1 MEERE
6 RPNAGELKNDAR
18 SAAILAEAE
27 RRHVPRFHEH
37 AERDE
42 RPPRRL
48 FRRRGSRLLNR
59 ILLLVI
65 LVLLALIVFYKA
77 GDWFKSGLHIEAPES
92 LSAFMPDETMGY
104 SQIDFSN
111 AVLGESRTKSD
122 FVVLEQ
128 DVSVTSR
135 VSQAL
140 ANLALF
146 EKYQIIRSYGTG
158 VYTVDLSKLTADDV
172 TVDEALQQVTVTI
185 PHAALTYVTVDVEKP
200 NTKKPK
206 KRSLHSAKSSSPTNS
221 STCLSKAS
229 TKPCMHSSKQR
240 TCSPRPTHTRS
251 RRCRNSSSRSCSLSR
266 RTISSPSSC
275 SRPHSSATQK
285 PLFAARPSDFR
296 AIRSA
301 GKTG

>member
-18 SAAILAEAE
+18 SAAVLAEAE

-185 PHAALTYVTVDVEKP
+185 PHAALTYVTVDVEK
-200 NTKKPK
+200 TEYEE
-206 KRSLHSAKSSSPTNS
+206 TE
-221 STCLSKAS
+221 KA
-229 TKPCMHSSKQR
+229 
-240 TCSPRPTHTRS
+240 
-251 RRCRNSSSRSCSLSR
+251 
-266 RTISSPSSC
+266 
-275 SRPHSSATQK
+275 
-285 PLFAARPSDFR
+285 LFAFGEIKLTNEQLNLLEQSIDEAMHAQLETADMLAKADAHALSQVQKLFEPVVQSVAADYIV
-296 AIRSA
+296 AIELQPAS
-301 GKTG
+301 